1 LAIIFVSLKIQKIE
15 TGPLREN
22 CWIVEN
28 EKNELVV
35 IDPGSDLTK
44 ILRAIG
50 KKKVS
55 WILLTHTHYDHLGAL
70 SELAK
75 KTGAPVAVHQSEAE
89 IVEQG
94 KCNPE
99 THNLKLEAVEVA
111 RKLTDSDILNFGEN
125 KIQVLYTPGHTQ
137 GSCCFLIGDKL
148 FSGDTIFY
156 ENYGRTDLPGGNS
169 NEMKASL
176 KKLLELPAETTIHPG
191 HGPSWDIKSAR
202 KFHFAM

>member
-1 LAIIFVSLKIQKIE
+1 MSLKIQKIE

-22 CWIVEN
+22 CWIIEN

-50 KKKVS
+50 EKKVS

-94 KCNPE
+94 KSNPP
-99 THNLKLEAVEVA
+99 TYTLNLKPIVVT
-111 RKLTDSDILNFGEN
+111 RRLTDGDVIDFNEN
-125 KIQVLYTPGHTQ
+125 QIQVLHTPGHTQ
-137 GSCCFLIGDKL
+137 GSCCFLLGNDL
-148 FSGDTIFY
+148 FSGDTIFH
-156 ENYGRTDLPGGNS
+156 ENYGRTDLPGGN
-169 NEMKASL
+169 NEQMKLSL
-176 KKLLELPAETTIHPG
+176 KKLLKLPAETIIHPG
-191 HGPSWDIKSAR
+191 HGTDWNIGDAR
-202 KFHFAM
+202 NFCFPL